1 MQIDK
6 TPILPSKKSNFTL
19 YLSLILIVAVIGG
32 YIGFFFYNI
41 SLEKNIADK
50 NDAIARV
57 DKQMADISKDQD
69 IVIRKILLSNT
80 IRPSID
86 LRGLL
91 AQFRDA
97 ANKANVRLKWF
108 SIKDDVIATSLI
120 STEWDPA
127 VHPDPAVTIIKMIR
141 EYDSGRPYF
150 SLDPIVSISWDATK
164 RTTGIQFHI
173 KSK

>member
-97 ANKANVRLKWF
+97 ANKANVRLK
-108 SIKDDVIATSLI
+108 
-120 STEWDPA
+120 
-127 VHPDPAVTIIKMIR
+127 
-141 EYDSGRPYF
+141 
-150 SLDPIVSISWDATK
+150 
-164 RTTGIQFHI
+164 
-173 KSK
+173 